1 MKLDEFMPEY
11 DVAARYDISVQASPA
26 ETATAL
32 EHADFSE
39 LRLTKLLLGL
49 RTLGR
54 KRPDSSAGTQ
64 VERLRRA
71 GFIELAN
78 VPQREI
84 VFGVVG
90 RFWRPDSGI
99 ITGLSAEEVIAFH
112 TEGYAKAV
120 WNFAIAA
127 ESERVTR
134 VSTETRIHPFGR
146 PARWKFR
153 AYWLVVGPFSG
164 VIRKEMLAMIKRNAE
179 AIATGSNSALA
190 S

>member
-39 LRLTKLLLGL
+39 LRLTRLLLGF

-179 AIATGSNSALA
+179 AIAGGSSSALA